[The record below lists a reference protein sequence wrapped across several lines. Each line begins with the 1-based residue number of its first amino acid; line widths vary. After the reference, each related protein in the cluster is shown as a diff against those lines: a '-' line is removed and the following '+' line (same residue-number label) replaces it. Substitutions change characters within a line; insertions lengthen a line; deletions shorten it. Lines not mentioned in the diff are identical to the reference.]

1 MDTTVYP
8 NCAASNPLKGR
19 TIKSITGGVDKAVS
33 ATASADVVGLAYNP
47 KVSDG
52 SIRCVDRGQ
61 VWFCELET
69 GAANVTTPG
78 VQMMVTANGHKA
90 KAGGDTGLCIGVSVN
105 PPAGIPPSYNSITF
119 SAKDSDNVT
128 KKWCWIQIAPVT
140 VT

>member
-69 GAANVTTPG
+69 GAANVTTTG

-90 KAGGDTGLCIGVSVN
+90 KGGGDTGLCIGTSATAPVGV
-105 PPAGIPPSYNSITF
+105 PPTYSTITF
-119 SAKDSDNVT
+119 TAEG
-128 KKWCWIQIAPVT
+128 KKWVWIHIAPVT